1 MLPSNVASLRCSPP
15 PPRALSFNTTPSTII
30 PFSSAPERPRAHAY
44 VSTHTPTHI
53 HSRHLCLGNRAA
65 QLGGAHEDGVRCLFA
80 FSTARKVRCS
90 ERSILRNGCVREGR
104 RGRGR
109 GERRS
114 KGEREMMMMMM
125 MMVRESEKIQ
135 GGGGERAEGKRER
148 ERERERRRSTT
159 FSKSAAVRKA
169 RTIRLRGGQEKR
181 RKKAGWKKKAHH
193 MRRPPKLSTP
203 HTHMTHS

>member
-125 MMVRESEKIQ
+125 MVRESEKIR
-135 GGGGERAEGKRER
+135 GGGGERAEGKR

-169 RTIRLRGGQEKR
+169 RTVRLRGGQREKAKESWLGR
-181 RKKAGWKKKAHH
+181 RDRITCADL
-193 MRRPPKLSTP
+193 RNSLPLT
-203 HTHMTHS
+203 HT